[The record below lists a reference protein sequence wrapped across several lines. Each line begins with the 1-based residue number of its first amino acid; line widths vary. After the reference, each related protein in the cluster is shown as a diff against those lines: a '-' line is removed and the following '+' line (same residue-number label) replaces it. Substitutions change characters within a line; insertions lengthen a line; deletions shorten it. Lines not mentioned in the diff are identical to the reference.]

1 MISLQEQTPDAAQP
15 SELSLTEG
23 FEGLIG
29 TGESIL
35 QQFQQLGLSTHAIMG
50 LVFLG
55 GLLLWIF
62 GGRSLRAGFGLLG
75 MLVGAQVGLL
85 APAIL
90 GFDTPAVIV
99 AVTGAALGLLIG
111 LVAFKF
117 TVAWTMAV
125 LLGVIGLLGSAAYF
139 EVRPDFS
146 AQPVATAE
154 SEPSPYDELYRDFE
168 ILRDQA
174 RRRLPGE
181 DGFLPGIPDD
191 AFADDP
197 EARARYEARLAAAE
211 DGARKLSELFVSIRE
226 RLRPTWEQLPSR
238 ERIGI
243 IAIALVGNVVGFTI
257 GMLATKKS
265 AMLITAF
272 AGPLIWVPAAIWL
285 GAAFGAPGMDHLPT
299 QPLVWAL
306 VWIVLSVLGLLIQ
319 WRRPKE

>member
-1 MISLQEQTPDAAQP
+1 MISLQEQTPDPAQP
-15 SELSLTEG
+15 ADLSLSDG
-23 FEGLIG
+23 LEGLLG
-29 TGESIL
+29 TGQSIL
-35 QQFQQLGLSTHAIMG
+35 DQFQQLGLSTHAVMG
-50 LVFLG
+50 LVCLG
-55 GLLLWIF
+55 GFLLWLF
-62 GGRSLRAGFGLLG
+62 GGRSLRVGFGLLG

-85 APAIL
+85 APAIV

-125 LLGVIGLLGSAAYF
+125 LLGVIGLIGSAAYF

-146 AQPVATAE
+146 AQPEAV

-181 DGFLPGIPDD
+181 QGFLPGLPDD

-211 DGARKLSELFVSIRE
+211 DGAKKLSELFFSIRE

-243 IAIALVGNVVGFTI
+243 ITIALVGNILGFSL
-257 GMLATKKS
+257 GMIATKKS

-299 QPLVWAL
+299 HPLVWAL
-306 VWIVLSVLGLLIQ
+306 VWLVLSVLGLLIQ